1 MVRLL
6 LLLLLLSLYAV
17 VVICMPPPHPDF
29 EDEYR
34 NKRRRLQGMQNY
46 TAPPKLK
53 KLSPEL
59 CHGLSDHDCRR
70 LDDSYVD
77 YTSKTRSF
85 IASTGTVRTLVL
97 CMRFT
102 DHIGRALP
110 TREDISLLWNAKEG
124 EALDLLPTGS
134 IREYLRKNSYD
145 KMLLEADVFDWT
157 LTDGTEEFYSYHEFG
172 QPRDMVRSLYPVL
185 QAIDALGTDF
195 SKYDQDGDGVID
207 SLVLLHSGFAA
218 ELFGK
223 DCYTQRAHEERIW
236 SHAVG
241 AFANDWTSFD
251 NKYTLGGYMIAS
263 ALRGIC
269 GDDLARIGVMT
280 HEFIHSWGI
289 PDLYDTSRSRIGN
302 GVGSFDIMSNPY
314 GVNGQQTHPSNMGPW
329 SKIES
334 GWLEPIEIT
343 QDGEYFIEASALSP
357 NVYVIRD
364 KFPEDEYIL
373 IENRQPIGWDEH
385 LWDGGILIWHI
396 DDNADGNGKRGY
408 PGQYRWPG
416 NGNHYRVAVSA
427 ADRNYD
433 LEKGNNQGD
442 KFDFWVAG
450 SELTQGQ
457 FEFEATD
464 FSQYPNTNSYRSGS
478 IFPTGIRIYDISM
491 SGNVMSFK
499 VQGLSPAG
507 PPTPNPSWSQDYP
520 TASPTSFVPVTYDPV
535 FCFSGDTTV
544 ITEDRGETLM
554 KDLQLGDRV
563 ATSANSFESVYSFGH
578 RRDSLEAI
586 FIQLLPSMLEIS
598 ADHMVFIQGGH
609 AVPASS
615 LQVGDQL
622 FSTDIVTS
630 IHYVTRTGV
639 YAPFTPSGFLLV
651 NNVKVSSYVAFQES
665 EFLKIGDAK
674 TPFTHHWLAHT
685 FQTPHRLWCSITSC
699 SKETYTDAGVS
710 TWVDLPL
717 QFANWWHHQDTVI
730 MVLVLLP
737 LALTFVA
744 MSCLDLFIIT
754 YPLTAAIGLLGLWF
768 LRKPAVNVKIAS

>member
-1 MVRLL
+1 
-6 LLLLLLSLYAV
+6 
-17 VVICMPPPHPDF
+17 MPPPHPDF

-373 IENRQPIGWDEH
+373 IENRQPIGWDEL

-396 DDNADGNGKRGY
+396 DDNAEDNDERGY
-408 PGQYRWPG
+408 PGQDGWPG
-416 NGNHYRVAVSA
+416 NGKHYRVAVSS

-433 LEKGNNQGD
+433 LEKGNNNGD
-442 KFDFWVAG
+442 QFDFWVAG
-450 SELTQGQ
+450 SELTPGQ

-464 FSQYPNTNSYRSGS
+464 FSQYPNTNSYMFGS
-478 IFPTGIRIYDISM
+478 IFPTGILIHDISM
-491 SGNVMSFK
+491 SGTVMSFK
-499 VQGLSPAG
+499 VQGLSPAA
-507 PPTPNPSWSQDYP
+507 PPTPNPSWSPTPAPTRQPTWSPSIAPTKKPTPIPTTMPSTSPTDVPSMSQSPTGLPSLAPVLTEVPTQQQDPETAVIAAPVSPQIPTP
-520 TASPTSFVPVTYDPV
+520 TAEIEETTTPPTSSAAATKMMM
-535 FCFSGDTTV
+535 STV
-544 ITEDRGETLM
+544 IA
-554 KDLQLGDRV
+554 V
-563 ATSANSFESVYSFGH
+563 AV
-578 RRDSLEAI
+578 
-586 FIQLLPSMLEIS
+586 
-598 ADHMVFIQGGH
+598 
-609 AVPASS
+609 
-615 LQVGDQL
+615 
-622 FSTDIVTS
+622 
-630 IHYVTRTGV
+630 
-639 YAPFTPSGFLLV
+639 
-651 NNVKVSSYVAFQES
+651 
-665 EFLKIGDAK
+665 
-674 TPFTHHWLAHT
+674 LA
-685 FQTPHRLWCSITSC
+685 C
-699 SKETYTDAGVS
+699 
-710 TWVDLPL
+710 
-717 QFANWWHHQDTVI
+717 
-730 MVLVLLP
+730 
-737 LALTFVA
+737 LT
-744 MSCLDLFIIT
+744 
-754 YPLTAAIGLLGLWF
+754 
-768 LRKPAVNVKIAS
+768 